1 MAQRAVPP
9 FRPPAGAEALSAARA
24 AAEGTTT
31 DGEGGVHFS
40 DDPLGRDRLTFV
52 PSRLRLGSAAW
63 PLPPPE
69 ALREAPLTLHLGDL
83 YGGAAAAAALAAAP
97 PAGAP
102 PAAAAPPNTNEL
114 RAAAEAW
121 LRADAR
127 AAGGALPEARPGEW
141 LLLLQR
147 PSPLGLGL
155 LHGAADCCGQLGR
168 LLDARPSGLG
178 ECVLGH
184 ALPSVL
190 VAARRGA
197 ARREQLPL
205 ALRQVLVKVAPPP
218 HTPRPCP
225 LLLTLECLTRRA
237 LALSQAFKQSS
248 WSRDAPAQVHRRL
261 VELGLS
267 TSKIPFAF
275 QVEALLME
283 LSTTYN

>member
-1 MAQRAVPP
+1 M
-9 FRPPAGAEALSAARA
+9 
-24 AAEGTTT
+24 
-31 DGEGGVHFS
+31 
-40 DDPLGRDRLTFV
+40 
-52 PSRLRLGSAAW
+52 
-63 PLPPPE
+63 
-69 ALREAPLTLHLGDL
+69 
-83 YGGAAAAAALAAAP
+83 
-97 PAGAP
+97 
-102 PAAAAPPNTNEL
+102 
-114 RAAAEAW
+114 
-121 LRADAR
+121 
-127 AAGGALPEARPGEW
+127 
-141 LLLLQR
+141 
-147 PSPLGLGL
+147 
-155 LHGAADCCGQLGR
+155 
-168 LLDARPSGLG
+168 
-178 ECVLGH
+178 LGH

-205 ALRQVLVKVAPPP
+205 ALRQVLVKVAPP

-283 LSTTYN
+283 LSTTNN